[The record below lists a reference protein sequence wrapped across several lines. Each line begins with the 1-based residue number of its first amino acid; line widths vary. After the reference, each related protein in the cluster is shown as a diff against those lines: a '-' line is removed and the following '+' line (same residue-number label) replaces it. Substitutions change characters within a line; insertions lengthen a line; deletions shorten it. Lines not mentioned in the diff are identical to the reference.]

1 MPWSAFPPAIRV
13 LRLGP
18 WSRRSSCPCL
28 DPRLVRTLR
37 DFARTHFQIVR
48 TNRVCPRTFVR
59 LRIRLH
65 QMPTPFRVDAPFKP
79 AGDQPQAIAELTEGI
94 RSGLSQQVLAGVTG
108 SGKTNVMAWVV
119 EQLQRPVLVL
129 SPNKTLAAQLCAEF
143 RRLLPDNAVE
153 YFVSYYDYY
162 QPEAYIARTDTY
174 IEKDSSRNDE
184 IDRMRHSTTQNLLT
198 RRDVLVVASISCIYG
213 VGSVEDY
220 LGESLH
226 IEKGQSI
233 RREVFLRK
241 LTEMLYERNDYDLA
255 RLRFRVRGDVVDLV
269 PANAEKVYRVEFF
282 GDEVERIQ
290 ELDAITGE
298 ILGAKDEFTVFPASH
313 YVTPAD
319 KLRLA
324 MTDIEAELE
333 ERCKWFEDHG
343 RLLEAQRLRQRT
355 NFDMEML
362 RETGTCAGIENYS
375 RHLTRRQPGDAPY
388 TLLDFLPDDTLIFVD
403 ESHVAVPQIGGMLGG
418 DRSRKAALVEYGFR
432 LPSAFDNRP
441 LSFEEWEERAGNI
454 IYVSATPGPYEMRRS
469 QRTAE
474 MVVRPTGLVDPTVE
488 VRRTEGQI
496 DDLLAEVKRR
506 TAIGHR
512 SLVTTLTKRFAED
525 LADYLR
531 EYGVKVRYLHSELDA
546 MERISVLRDL
556 RTGAVDVVVG
566 INLLREGLDLPE
578 VAFIGIL
585 DADKDGYLRAFR
597 SFIQIIG
604 RAARNVE
611 GHVVMYADSIT
622 DSMRQALDETE
633 RRRNRQT
640 AYNAEHGITPESVKK
655 AIYALEIN
663 ENDLQADAI
672 EIMAGAGVPREDL
685 LAIVRDLEKE
695 MRRLSK
701 ELQFEDAARVRDRII
716 ALRRRLSGEDLAK
729 EDDSDV
735 ALAIA
740 AAPKAKTMAGPHRF

>member
-1 MPWSAFPPAIRV
+1 MP
-13 LRLGP
+13 
-18 WSRRSSCPCL
+18 
-28 DPRLVRTLR
+28 
-37 DFARTHFQIVR
+37 
-48 TNRVCPRTFVR
+48 NR
-59 LRIRLH
+59 
-65 QMPTPFRVDAPFKP
+65 FRVDAPFKP
-79 AGDQPQAIAELTEGI
+79 AGDQPQAIAQLVEGVHA
-94 RSGLSQQVLAGVTG
+94 GLSQQVLAGVTG

-143 RRLLPDNAVE
+143 RRLLPNNAVE

-174 IEKDSSRNDE
+174 IEKDSSRNEE

-213 VGSVEDY
+213 IGSVEDY
-220 LGESLH
+220 MGESLH
-226 IEKGQSI
+226 VEKGESI

-269 PANAEKVYRVEFF
+269 PANEERVYRVEFF

-290 ELDAITGE
+290 ELDSVTGE
-298 ILGAKDEFTVFPASH
+298 ILGTKDEFTVFPASH

-333 ERCKWFEDHG
+333 ERCRWFEDHG

-375 RHLTRRQPGDAPY
+375 RHLTRRQPGEAPY
-388 TLLDFLPDDTLIFVD
+388 TLMDFLPQDTLIFVD

-418 DRSRKAALVEYGFR
+418 DRSRKAALVEFGFR

-441 LSFEEWEERAGNI
+441 LSFEEWEERASNV
-454 IYVSATPGPYEMRRS
+454 IYVSATPGPYETRRS
-469 QRTAE
+469 QKTAE
-474 MVVRPTGLVDPTVE
+474 MIVRPTGLVDPTVE
-488 VRRTEGQI
+488 VRPTEGQI

-506 TAIGHR
+506 TELGQR

-546 MERISVLRDL
+546 MQRIEVLTAL
-556 RTGAVDVVVG
+556 RTGDVDVVVG

-585 DADKDGYLRAFR
+585 DADKEGYLRAYR

-611 GHVVMYADSIT
+611 GHVVMYADKIT

-633 RRRNRQT
+633 RRRDKQI
-640 AYNAEHGITPESVKK
+640 AYNLEHGITPESVKK

-663 ENDLQADAI
+663 ENDIQADAI
-672 EIMAGAGVPREDL
+672 EILAGAGVPREDL

-701 ELQFEDAARVRDRII
+701 ELQFEDAARVRDKII
-716 ALRRRLSGEDLAK
+716 ALRRRLSGEDGSTEK
-729 EDDSDV
+729 EDDADV
-735 ALAIA
+735 AMAIA
-740 AAPKAKTMAGPHRF
+740 AAPKQKTTVRNWRKTRRGP

>member
-1 MPWSAFPPAIRV
+1 MPN
-13 LRLGP
+13 L
-18 WSRRSSCPCL
+18 
-28 DPRLVRTLR
+28 
-37 DFARTHFQIVR
+37 
-48 TNRVCPRTFVR
+48 
-59 LRIRLH
+59 
-65 QMPTPFRVDAPFKP
+65 FRVDAPFQP
-79 AGDQPQAIAELTEGI
+79 AGDQPQAIAELVEGVN
-94 RSGLSQQVLAGVTG
+94 SGLSQQVLAGVTG
-108 SGKTNVMAWVV
+108 SGKTNVMAWAV

-174 IEKDSSRNDE
+174 IEKDSSRNDD
-184 IDRMRHSTTQNLLT
+184 IDRMRHSATQSLLT
-198 RRDVLVVASISCIYG
+198 RRDVLVVASVSCIYG
-213 VGSVEDY
+213 IGSVEDY
-220 LGESLH
+220 MGESLH
-226 IEKGQSI
+226 IEQGESI

-269 PANAEKVYRVEFF
+269 PANEEKVFRVEFF
-282 GDEVERIQ
+282 GDEIERIQ
-290 ELDAITGE
+290 ELDAVTGE
-298 ILGAKDEFTVFPASH
+298 ILGTRREFTVFPASH

-324 MTDIEAELE
+324 MHDIEVELD

-355 NFDMEML
+355 NFDLEML

-375 RHLTRRQPGDAPY
+375 LHLTRRKPGEAPY
-388 TLLDFLPDDTLIFVD
+388 TLMDFLPDDTLIFVD

-441 LSFEEWEERAGNI
+441 LSFEEWEERAQNVV
-454 IYVSATPGPYEMRRS
+454 YVSATPGPYETRRS
-469 QRTAE
+469 QRTVE
-474 MVVRPTGLVDPTVE
+474 MIVRPTGLVDPTVE
-488 VRRTEGQI
+488 VRPTEGQI
-496 DDLLAEVKRR
+496 DDLLGEVRKR
-506 TAIGHR
+506 TEMGQR

-546 MERISVLRDL
+546 MQRIEVLTAL
-556 RTGAVDVVVG
+556 RTGEVDVVVG

-585 DADKDGYLRAFR
+585 DADKEGYLRAYR

-633 RRRNRQT
+633 RRRAKQT
-640 AYNAEHGITPESVKK
+640 AYNAEHGITPETVRK

-685 LAIVRDLEKE
+685 IAIVRDLEKE

-716 ALRRRLSGEDLAK
+716 ALRRRLSGEDVAK
-729 EDDSDV
+729 EDDADV
-735 ALAIA
+735 AMAIA
-740 AAPKAKTMAGPHRF
+740 AAPKQKTMIRNWRKSRRGS

>member
-1 MPWSAFPPAIRV
+1 MA
-13 LRLGP
+13 
-18 WSRRSSCPCL
+18 
-28 DPRLVRTLR
+28 
-37 DFARTHFQIVR
+37 
-48 TNRVCPRTFVR
+48 
-59 LRIRLH
+59 
-65 QMPTPFRVDAPFKP
+65 TPFRVDAPFQP
-79 AGDQPQAIAELTEGI
+79 AGDQPEAIAQLVDGVK
-94 RSGLSQQVLAGVTG
+94 SGLNQQVLQGVTG
-108 SGKTNVMAWVV
+108 SGKTNVMAWAV

-162 QPEAYIARTDTY
+162 QPEAYIARSDTY
-174 IEKDSSRNDE
+174 IEKDSSRNDD
-184 IDRMRHSTTQNLLT
+184 IDRMRHSATQSLLT
-198 RRDVLVVASISCIYG
+198 RRDVLVVASVSCIYG
-213 VGSVEDY
+213 IGSVEDY
-220 LGESLH
+220 MGESLH
-226 IEKGQSI
+226 VEKGQSI

-269 PANAEKVYRVEFF
+269 PANEEKVFRVEFF

-290 ELDAITGE
+290 ELDATTGE
-298 ILGAKDEFTVFPASH
+298 ILGSRNEFTIFPASH
-313 YVTPAD
+313 YVTPAE

-324 MTDIEAELE
+324 MADIEAELE
-333 ERCKWFEDHG
+333 ERTKWFEEHG

-355 NFDMEML
+355 NFDLEMM

-375 RHLTRRQPGDAPY
+375 MHLTRRKPGDAPY
-388 TLLDFLPDDTLIFVD
+388 TLMDFLPDDTLIFVD

-441 LSFEEWEERAGNI
+441 LSFEEWEERANNV
-454 IYVSATPGPYEMRRS
+454 IYVSATPGSYEMRRS

-488 VRRTEGQI
+488 VRSTEGQI

-506 TAIGHR
+506 AELGQR

-546 MERISVLRDL
+546 MQRIEVLTAL
-556 RTGAVDVVVG
+556 RTGDIDVVVG

-585 DADKDGYLRAFR
+585 DADKEGYLRAYR

-604 RAARNVE
+604 RAARNVD

-633 RRRNRQT
+633 RRRNKQI

-672 EIMAGAGVPREDL
+672 EIMAGAGVPRADL

-716 ALRRRLSGEDLAK
+716 LLRRRLSGEDVTK
-729 EDDSDV
+729 EDDGEV
-735 ALAIA
+735 AMAIA
-740 AAPKAKTMAGPHRF
+740 AAPKQRTTVRNWRRSRRSP

>member
-1 MPWSAFPPAIRV
+1 MP
-13 LRLGP
+13 
-18 WSRRSSCPCL
+18 SS
-28 DPRLVRTLR
+28 
-37 DFARTHFQIVR
+37 
-48 TNRVCPRTFVR
+48 
-59 LRIRLH
+59 
-65 QMPTPFRVDAPFKP
+65 FRVDAPFKP
-79 AGDQPQAIAELTEGI
+79 AGDQPEAIEQLVDGV
-94 RSGLSQQVLAGVTG
+94 RSGLSQQVLLGVTG
-108 SGKTNVMAWVV
+108 SGKTNVMAWAV

-153 YFVSYYDYY
+153 YFVSYYDYF
-162 QPEAYIARTDTY
+162 QPEAYIARSDTY

-184 IDRMRHSTTQNLLT
+184 IDRMRHSTTQNLMT

-213 VGSVEDY
+213 IGSVEDY
-220 LGESLH
+220 MGESLH

-269 PANAEKVYRVEFF
+269 PANEEKVLRIEFF

-290 ELDAITGE
+290 ELDATTGE
-298 ILGAKDEFTVFPASH
+298 ILGPRNDFTVFPASH

-324 MTDIEAELE
+324 MTDIEAELD
-333 ERCKWFEDHG
+333 ERTKWFEEHG

-355 NFDMEML
+355 NFDLEML

-375 RHLTRRQPGDAPY
+375 RHLTRRQPGEAPY
-388 TLLDFLPDDTLIFVD
+388 TLMDFLPDDTLIFVD

-441 LSFEEWEERAGNI
+441 LSFDEWEERARNVV
-454 IYVSATPGPYEMRRS
+454 YVSATPGDYELRRS
-469 QRTAE
+469 QRTVE

-488 VRRTEGQI
+488 VRPTAGQI

-506 TAIGHR
+506 AELGHR

-531 EYGVKVRYLHSELDA
+531 EYGVKVKYLHSELDA
-546 MERISVLRDL
+546 MERIDVLRAL
-556 RTGAVDVVVG
+556 RTGEVDVVVG

-585 DADKDGYLRAFR
+585 DADKEGYLRAFR

-611 GHVVMYADSIT
+611 GHVVMYADKIT
-622 DSMRQALDETE
+622 DSMRKALDETE
-633 RRRNRQT
+633 RRRNRQI
-640 AYNAEHGITPESVKK
+640 AYNAERGITPETVKK
-655 AIYALEIN
+655 AIYEMKIN
-663 ENDLQADAI
+663 ANDMQADAI

-716 ALRRRLSGEDLAK
+716 LLRKRLSGEVTGK

-740 AAPKAKTMAGPHRF
+740 AAPKQRTMTRPWRTGRKGR

>member
-1 MPWSAFPPAIRV
+1 
-13 LRLGP
+13 
-18 WSRRSSCPCL
+18 
-28 DPRLVRTLR
+28 
-37 DFARTHFQIVR
+37 
-48 TNRVCPRTFVR
+48 
-59 LRIRLH
+59 
-65 QMPTPFRVDAPFKP
+65 MPTPFRVDAPFKP
-79 AGDQPQAIAELTEGI
+79 AGDQPQAIAALVEGV
-94 RSGLSQQVLAGVTG
+94 RSGLTQQVLAGVTG
-108 SGKTNVMAWVV
+108 SGKTNVMAWAV

-174 IEKDSSRNDE
+174 IEKDSSRNDD
-184 IDRMRHSTTQNLLT
+184 IDRMRHSTTQSLLT
-198 RRDVLVVASISCIYG
+198 RRDVLVVASISWIDG
-213 VGSVEDY
+213 FGSVEDY
-220 LGESLH
+220 MGESLH
-226 IEKGQSI
+226 VEQGDSI

-255 RLRFRVRGDVVDLV
+255 RLKFRVRGDVVDLV
-269 PANAEKVYRVEFF
+269 PANEEKVYRVEFF
-282 GDEVERIQ
+282 GDEIERIQ
-290 ELDAITGE
+290 ELDAVTGE
-298 ILGAKDEFTVFPASH
+298 ILGTKREFTVFPASH

-324 MTDIEAELE
+324 MTDIEGELE
-333 ERCKWFEDHG
+333 ERCKWFEEHG

-355 NFDMEML
+355 NFDLEMM

-375 RHLTRRQPGDAPY
+375 LHLTRRKPGEAPY
-388 TLLDFLPDDTLIFVD
+388 TLMDFLPDDALIFID

-441 LSFEEWEERAGNI
+441 LSFEEWEERARSV
-454 IYVSATPGPYEMRRS
+454 IYVSATPGPYEMRHA

-474 MVVRPTGLVDPTVE
+474 MIVRPTGLVDPTVE
-488 VRRTEGQI
+488 VRPTEGQI
-496 DDLLAEVKRR
+496 DDLLAEVKKR
-506 TAIGHR
+506 TELGQR

-531 EYGVKVRYLHSELDA
+531 EFGVKVRYLHSELDA
-546 MERISVLRDL
+546 MQRIEVLTAL
-556 RTGAVDVVVG
+556 RTGEVDVVVG

-585 DADKDGYLRAFR
+585 DADKEGYLRAYR

-604 RAARNVE
+604 RAARNIE

-622 DSMRQALDETE
+622 ESMRQALDETD
-633 RRRNRQT
+633 RRRAKQT

-701 ELQFEDAARVRDRII
+701 ELQFEDAARVRDKII
-716 ALRRRLSGEDLAK
+716 LLRRRLSGEAISNEK
-729 EDDSDV
+729 EDDGEV
-735 ALAIA
+735 AMAIA
-740 AAPKAKTMAGPHRF
+740 AAPKQKTTVRNWRKTRRGP

>member
-1 MPWSAFPPAIRV
+1 MP
-13 LRLGP
+13 
-18 WSRRSSCPCL
+18 SR
-28 DPRLVRTLR
+28 
-37 DFARTHFQIVR
+37 
-48 TNRVCPRTFVR
+48 
-59 LRIRLH
+59 
-65 QMPTPFRVDAPFKP
+65 FRVDAPFKP
-79 AGDQPQAIAELTEGI
+79 AGDQPQAIEQLVEGTVA
-94 RSGLSQQVLAGVTG
+94 GLAQQVLLGVTG
-108 SGKTNVMAWVV
+108 SGKTNVMAWAV
-119 EQLQRPVLVL
+119 EQLQRPILVL

-184 IDRMRHSTTQNLLT
+184 IDRMRHSTTQSLMT

-213 VGSVEDY
+213 IGSVEDY
-220 LGESLH
+220 MGESLAVK
-226 IEKGQSI
+226 KGQSI

-269 PANAEKVYRVEFF
+269 PANEEKVFRVEFF
-282 GDEVERIQ
+282 GDEIERIQ
-290 ELDAITGE
+290 ELDAVTGE
-298 ILGAKDEFTVFPASH
+298 ILGPRDEFTIFPASH

-324 MTDIEAELE
+324 IVDIETELE

-355 NFDMEML
+355 NFDLEML

-375 RHLTRRQPGDAPY
+375 RHLTRRQAGEAPY
-388 TLLDFLPDDTLIFVD
+388 TLMDFLPDDALIFVD

-441 LSFEEWEERAGNI
+441 LSFDEWEERAKNVV
-454 IYVSATPGPYEMRRS
+454 YVSATPGPYELRRS
-469 QRTAE
+469 QRTVE
-474 MVVRPTGLVDPTVE
+474 MLVRPTGLVDPTVE
-488 VRRTEGQI
+488 VRPTAGQI

-506 TAIGHR
+506 AELGHR

-546 MERISVLRDL
+546 MERIEVLRDL
-556 RTGAVDVVVG
+556 RTGTVDVVVG

-585 DADKDGYLRAFR
+585 DADKEGYLRAYR

-611 GHVVMYADSIT
+611 GHVVMYADQIT
-622 DSMRQALDETE
+622 DSMRHAIDETE
-633 RRRNRQT
+633 RRRTRQI
-640 AYNAEHGITPESVKK
+640 AYNAERGITPETVKK

-663 ENDLQADAI
+663 QKDLQADAV
-672 EIMAGAGVPREDL
+672 ELMAGAGLPREDL

-716 ALRRRLSGEDLAK
+716 ALRKRLSGEEIAK
-729 EDDSDV
+729 EEDADV

-740 AAPKAKTMAGPHRF
+740 AAPKQRTTVRNWRRTRRGP

>member
-1 MPWSAFPPAIRV
+1 MP
-13 LRLGP
+13 
-18 WSRRSSCPCL
+18 
-28 DPRLVRTLR
+28 
-37 DFARTHFQIVR
+37 
-48 TNRVCPRTFVR
+48 NR
-59 LRIRLH
+59 
-65 QMPTPFRVDAPFKP
+65 FRVDAPFKP
-79 AGDQPQAIAELTEGI
+79 AGDQPQAIAQLVEGV
-94 RSGLSQQVLAGVTG
+94 RSGLTQQVLAGVTG
-108 SGKTNVMAWVV
+108 SGKTNVMSWVV
-119 EQLQRPVLVL
+119 EELQRPVLVL

-174 IEKDSSRNDE
+174 IEKDSSRNDD
-184 IDRMRHSTTQNLLT
+184 IDRMRHSTTQNLIT
-198 RRDVLVVASISCIYG
+198 RRDVLVVASVSCIYG

-220 LGESLH
+220 MGESLH

-241 LTEMLYERNDYDLA
+241 LTEMLYERNDYDLS

-269 PANAEKVYRVEFF
+269 PANEEKVYRVEFF

-355 NFDMEML
+355 NFDLEML

-375 RHLTRRQPGDAPY
+375 RHLTRRQPGEAPY
-388 TLLDFLPDDTLIFVD
+388 TLMDFLPQDTLIFVD
-403 ESHVAVPQIGGMLGG
+403 ESHVAVP
-418 DRSRKAALVEYGFR
+418 
-432 LPSAFDNRP
+432 
-441 LSFEEWEERAGNI
+441 
-454 IYVSATPGPYEMRRS
+454 
-469 QRTAE
+469 
-474 MVVRPTGLVDPTVE
+474 PTGLVDPTVE

-496 DDLLAEVKRR
+496 DDLLAEVKKR
-506 TAIGHR
+506 TEIGHR

-531 EYGVKVRYLHSELDA
+531 EYGVNVRYLHSELDA
-546 MERISVLRDL
+546 MQRIEVLTAL
-556 RTGAVDVVVG
+556 RTGEVDVVVG

-585 DADKDGYLRAFR
+585 DADKEGYLRAYR

-604 RAARNVE
+604 RAARNIE

-622 DSMRQALDETE
+622 ESMRQALDETE
-633 RRRNRQT
+633 RRRNKQI

-695 MRRLSK
+695 MRRLPK
-701 ELQFEDAARVRDRII
+701 ELQFEGAARVRDRII
-716 ALRRRLSGEDLAK
+716 PPPRRLSGEDVTK
-729 EDDSDV
+729 EDDGEV

-740 AAPKAKTMAGPHRF
+740 AAPKQKTTIRNWRKSRRGP

>member
-1 MPWSAFPPAIRV
+1 MS
-13 LRLGP
+13 
-18 WSRRSSCPCL
+18 
-28 DPRLVRTLR
+28 
-37 DFARTHFQIVR
+37 
-48 TNRVCPRTFVR
+48 N
-59 LRIRLH
+59 
-65 QMPTPFRVDAPFKP
+65 PFRVDAPFKP
-79 AGDQPQAIAELTEGI
+79 AGDQPQAIAQLVEGVQ
-94 RSGLSQQVLAGVTG
+94 SGLTQQVLAGVTG
-108 SGKTNVMAWVV
+108 SGKTNVMSWVV
-119 EQLQRPVLVL
+119 QELQRPVLVL

-174 IEKDSSRNDE
+174 IEKDSSRNDD
-184 IDRMRHSTTQNLLT
+184 IDRMRHSTTQDLLT
-198 RRDVLVVASISCIYG
+198 RRDVLVVASVSCIYG
-213 VGSVEDY
+213 IGSVEDY
-220 LGESLH
+220 MGESLK

-241 LTEMLYERNDYDLA
+241 LTEMLYERNDYDLS

-269 PANAEKVYRVEFF
+269 PANEEKVYRVEFF

-298 ILGAKDEFTVFPASH
+298 ILGTRNAFTVFPASH

-324 MTDIEAELE
+324 MADIEAELE
-333 ERCKWFEDHG
+333 ERCRWFEDHG

-355 NFDMEML
+355 NFDLEML

-375 RHLTRRQPGDAPY
+375 RHLTRRQPGEAPY
-388 TLLDFLPDDTLIFVD
+388 TLMDFLPEDTLIFVD

-441 LSFEEWEERAGNI
+441 LSFEEWEERANNVV
-454 IYVSATPGPYEMRRS
+454 YVSATPGPYEMRRS

-488 VRRTEGQI
+488 VRPTEGQI
-496 DDLLAEVKRR
+496 DDLLAEVKKR
-506 TAIGHR
+506 TELGQR

-546 MERISVLRDL
+546 MQRIEVLTAL
-556 RTGAVDVVVG
+556 RTGEVDVVVG

-585 DADKDGYLRAFR
+585 DADKEGYLRAYR

-633 RRRNRQT
+633 RRRTKQT
-640 AYNAEHGITPESVKK
+640 AYNVEHGITPETVKK

-663 ENDLQADAI
+663 ENDIQADAI

-716 ALRRRLSGEDLAK
+716 LLRRRLSGELEAK
-729 EDDSDV
+729 EDDADV
-735 ALAIA
+735 AMAIA
-740 AAPKAKTMAGPHRF
+740 AAPKQKTQVRNWRRTRRGP

>member
-1 MPWSAFPPAIRV
+1 MPNA
-13 LRLGP
+13 
-18 WSRRSSCPCL
+18 
-28 DPRLVRTLR
+28 
-37 DFARTHFQIVR
+37 
-48 TNRVCPRTFVR
+48 
-59 LRIRLH
+59 
-65 QMPTPFRVDAPFKP
+65 FRVDAPFKP
-79 AGDQPQAIAELTEGI
+79 AGDQPQAIAQLVEGVE
-94 RSGLSQQVLAGVTG
+94 SGLSQQVLAGVTG
-108 SGKTNVMAWVV
+108 SGKTNVMAWAV
-119 EQLQRPVLVL
+119 EKLQRPVLVL

-174 IEKDSSRNDE
+174 IEKDSSRNDD
-184 IDRMRHSTTQNLLT
+184 IDRMRHSATQSLLT
-198 RRDVLVVASISCIYG
+198 RRDVLVVASVSCIYG
-213 VGSVEDY
+213 IGSVEDY
-220 LGESLH
+220 LGESLRV
-226 IEKGQSI
+226 EKGQAI

-269 PANAEKVYRVEFF
+269 PANEEKVFRVEFF

-290 ELDAITGE
+290 ELDAVTGE
-298 ILGAKDEFTVFPASH
+298 ILGARNTFTVFPASH

-324 MTDIEAELE
+324 TADIEVELD

-355 NFDMEML
+355 NFDLEMM

-375 RHLTRRQPGDAPY
+375 MHLTRRKPGDTPF
-388 TLLDFLPDDTLIFVD
+388 TLMDFLPADALIFVD

-441 LSFEEWEERAGNI
+441 LSFEEWEDRAQNV

-488 VRRTEGQI
+488 VRPTEGQI

-506 TAIGHR
+506 TELGQR

-546 MERISVLRDL
+546 MQRIEVLTAL
-556 RTGAVDVVVG
+556 RTGDVDVVVG

-585 DADKDGYLRAFR
+585 DADKEGYLRAYR

-633 RRRNRQT
+633 RRRNRQI
-640 AYNAEHGITPESVKK
+640 AYNAEHGITPETVKK

-663 ENDLQADAI
+663 ENDIQADAI

-716 ALRRRLSGEDLAK
+716 LLRRRLSGELDAK
-729 EDDSDV
+729 EDDAEV
-735 ALAIA
+735 AMAIA
-740 AAPKAKTMAGPHRF
+740 AAPKAKTTVRNWRRTRRGP

>member
-1 MPWSAFPPAIRV
+1 
-13 LRLGP
+13 
-18 WSRRSSCPCL
+18 
-28 DPRLVRTLR
+28 
-37 DFARTHFQIVR
+37 
-48 TNRVCPRTFVR
+48 
-59 LRIRLH
+59 
-65 QMPTPFRVDAPFKP
+65 MPTPFRVDAPFKP
-79 AGDQPQAIAELTEGI
+79 AGDQPQAIAALVEGV
-94 RSGLSQQVLAGVTG
+94 RSGLTQQVLAGVTG
-108 SGKTNVMAWVV
+108 SGKTNVMAWAV

-174 IEKDSSRNDE
+174 IEKDSSRNDD
-184 IDRMRHSTTQNLLT
+184 IDRMRHSTTQSLLT

-220 LGESLH
+220 MGESLH
-226 IEKGQSI
+226 VEQGDSI

-255 RLRFRVRGDVVDLV
+255 RLKFRVRGDVVDLV
-269 PANAEKVYRVEFF
+269 PANEEKVYRVEFF
-282 GDEVERIQ
+282 GDEIERIQ
-290 ELDAITGE
+290 ELDATTGE
-298 ILGAKDEFTVFPASH
+298 ILGTKREFTVFPASH

-333 ERCKWFEDHG
+333 ERCKWFEEHG

-355 NFDMEML
+355 NFDLEMM

-375 RHLTRRQPGDAPY
+375 LHLTRRKPGEAPY
-388 TLLDFLPDDTLIFVD
+388 TLMDFLPADTVIFVD

-441 LSFEEWEERAGNI
+441 LSFEEWEERANSV
-454 IYVSATPGPYEMRRS
+454 IYVSATPGPYETRRA

-474 MVVRPTGLVDPTVE
+474 MIVRPTGLVDPTVE
-488 VRRTEGQI
+488 VRPTAGQI
-496 DDLLAEVKRR
+496 DDLLAEVKKR
-506 TAIGHR
+506 TELGQR

-546 MERISVLRDL
+546 MQRIEVLTAL
-556 RTGAVDVVVG
+556 RAGEIDVVVG

-585 DADKDGYLRAFR
+585 DADKEGYLRAYR

-604 RAARNVE
+604 RAARNIE

-622 DSMRQALDETE
+622 DSMRQALDETD
-633 RRRNRQT
+633 RRRVKQT

-701 ELQFEDAARVRDRII
+701 ELQFEDAARVRDKII
-716 ALRRRLSGEDLAK
+716 LLRRRLSGEAVSNEK
-729 EDDSDV
+729 EDDGEV
-735 ALAIA
+735 AMAIA
-740 AAPKAKTMAGPHRF
+740 AAPKQKTTVRNWRKTRRGP

>member
-1 MPWSAFPPAIRV
+1 MP
-13 LRLGP
+13 
-18 WSRRSSCPCL
+18 
-28 DPRLVRTLR
+28 
-37 DFARTHFQIVR
+37 
-48 TNRVCPRTFVR
+48 NR
-59 LRIRLH
+59 
-65 QMPTPFRVDAPFKP
+65 FRVDAPFKP
-79 AGDQPQAIAELTEGI
+79 AGDQPQAIAQLVQGVEAGLT
-94 RSGLSQQVLAGVTG
+94 QQVLLGVTG
-108 SGKTNVMAWVV
+108 SGKTNVMAWAV
-119 EQLQRPVLVL
+119 EELQRPVLVL

-143 RRLLPDNAVE
+143 RRLLPNNAVE

-174 IEKDSSRNDE
+174 IEKDSSRNDD
-184 IDRMRHSTTQNLLT
+184 IDRMRHSTTQSLLT

-220 LGESLH
+220 MGESLH
-226 IEKGQSI
+226 VEQGDSI

-255 RLRFRVRGDVVDLV
+255 RLKFRVRGDVVDLV
-269 PANAEKVYRVEFF
+269 PANEEKVYRVEFF
-282 GDEVERIQ
+282 GDEIERIQ
-290 ELDAITGE
+290 ELDAVTGE
-298 ILGAKDEFTVFPASH
+298 ILGTKREFTVFPASH

-333 ERCKWFEDHG
+333 ERCKWFEEHG

-355 NFDMEML
+355 NFDLEMM

-375 RHLTRRQPGDAPY
+375 LHLTRRKPGEAPY
-388 TLLDFLPDDTLIFVD
+388 TLMDFLPDDALIFID

-441 LSFEEWEERAGNI
+441 LSFEEWEERAHTV

-488 VRRTEGQI
+488 VRPTEGQI
-496 DDLLAEVKRR
+496 DDLLAEVKKR
-506 TAIGHR
+506 TAMGRR

-531 EYGVKVRYLHSELDA
+531 EFGVKVRYLHSELDA
-546 MERISVLRDL
+546 MQRIEVLTAL
-556 RTGAVDVVVG
+556 RTGEADVVGG
-566 INLLREGLDLPE
+566 INLLREGLDRPE

-585 DADKDGYLRAFR
+585 DADKEGYLRAYR

-604 RAARNVE
+604 RAARNIE

-622 DSMRQALDETE
+622 DSMRRALEETE
-633 RRRNRQT
+633 RRRNRQI
-640 AYNAEHGITPESVKK
+640 AYNAEHGITPETVKK

-663 ENDLQADAI
+663 ENDIQADAI

-740 AAPKAKTMAGPHRF
+740 AAPKAKTMAGSHRFQRRGPRKV

>member
-1 MPWSAFPPAIRV
+1 MS
-13 LRLGP
+13 
-18 WSRRSSCPCL
+18 
-28 DPRLVRTLR
+28 
-37 DFARTHFQIVR
+37 
-48 TNRVCPRTFVR
+48 NR
-59 LRIRLH
+59 
-65 QMPTPFRVDAPFKP
+65 FRVDAPFKP
-79 AGDQPQAIAELTEGI
+79 AGDQPQAIAQLVEGVQ
-94 RSGLSQQVLAGVTG
+94 SGLTQQVLLGVTG
-108 SGKTNVMAWVV
+108 SGKTNVMAWAV
-119 EQLQRPVLVL
+119 EELQRPVLVL

-143 RRLLPDNAVE
+143 RRLLPSNAVE

-174 IEKDSSRNDE
+174 IEKDSSRNDD

-198 RRDVLVVASISCIYG
+198 RRDVLVVASVSCIYG
-213 VGSVEDY
+213 IGSVEDY

-241 LTEMLYERNDYDLA
+241 LTEMLYERNDYDLS

-269 PANAEKVYRVEFF
+269 PANEEKVYRVEFF

-355 NFDMEML
+355 NFDLEML

-375 RHLTRRQPGDAPY
+375 RHLTRRQPGEAPY
-388 TLLDFLPDDTLIFVD
+388 TLMDFLPQDTLIFVD

-496 DDLLAEVKRR
+496 DDLLAEVKKR
-506 TAIGHR
+506 TEMGHR

-546 MERISVLRDL
+546 MQRIEVLTAL
-556 RTGAVDVVVG
+556 RTGEVDVVVG

-585 DADKDGYLRAFR
+585 DADKEGYLRAFR

-604 RAARNVE
+604 RAARNIE

-633 RRRNRQT
+633 RRRNKQI
-640 AYNAEHGITPESVKK
+640 AYNAEHGITPETVKK

-663 ENDLQADAI
+663 ENDIQADAI

-716 ALRRRLSGEDLAK
+716 ALRRRLSGEDLTK
-729 EDDSDV
+729 ENDSDV

-740 AAPKAKTMAGPHRF
+740 AAPKARTMAGPHRFQRRGPRKV

>member
-1 MPWSAFPPAIRV
+1 MP
-13 LRLGP
+13 
-18 WSRRSSCPCL
+18 
-28 DPRLVRTLR
+28 
-37 DFARTHFQIVR
+37 
-48 TNRVCPRTFVR
+48 NR
-59 LRIRLH
+59 
-65 QMPTPFRVDAPFKP
+65 FRVDAPFKP
-79 AGDQPQAIAELTEGI
+79 AGDQPRAIAELVEGVQA
-94 RSGLSQQVLAGVTG
+94 GLGQQVLLGVTG
-108 SGKTNVMAWVV
+108 SGKTNVMAWAV
-119 EQLQRPVLVL
+119 EELQRPVLVL

-143 RRLLPDNAVE
+143 RRLLPGNAVE

-174 IEKDSSRNDE
+174 IEKDSSRNDD

-198 RRDVLVVASISCIYG
+198 RRDVLVVASVSCIYG
-213 VGSVEDY
+213 IGSVEDY
-220 LGESLH
+220 MGESLH

-241 LTEMLYERNDYDLA
+241 LTEMLYERNDYDLS

-269 PANAEKVYRVEFF
+269 PANEEKVYRVEFF

-319 KLRLA
+319 KLRIA

-333 ERCKWFEDHG
+333 ERCRWFEDHG

-355 NFDMEML
+355 NFDLEMM

-375 RHLTRRQPGDAPY
+375 RHLTRRQPGEAPY
-388 TLLDFLPDDTLIFVD
+388 TLMDFLPDDTLIFVD

-441 LSFEEWEERAGNI
+441 LSFEEWEERAGNV

-488 VRRTEGQI
+488 VRPTEGQI
-496 DDLLAEVKRR
+496 DDLLAEVRKR
-506 TAIGHR
+506 TELGQR

-546 MERISVLRDL
+546 MQRIEVLTAL
-556 RTGAVDVVVG
+556 RTGEVDVVVG

-585 DADKDGYLRAFR
+585 DADKEGYLRAYR

-622 DSMRQALDETE
+622 ESMRQALDETE
-633 RRRNRQT
+633 RRRNRQI

-663 ENDLQADAI
+663 EKDIQADAI
-672 EIMAGAGVPREDL
+672 EMLAGAGVPREDL

-716 ALRRRLSGEDLAK
+716 QLRRRLSGEDVTK
-729 EDDSDV
+729 EDDGEV

-740 AAPKAKTMAGPHRF
+740 AAPKQKTTVRNWRKTRRGP

>member
-1 MPWSAFPPAIRV
+1 
-13 LRLGP
+13 
-18 WSRRSSCPCL
+18 
-28 DPRLVRTLR
+28 
-37 DFARTHFQIVR
+37 
-48 TNRVCPRTFVR
+48 
-59 LRIRLH
+59 
-65 QMPTPFRVDAPFKP
+65 MPTRFRVDAPFRP
-79 AGDQPQAIAELTEGI
+79 AGDQPQAIAELVEGVQ
-94 RSGLSQQVLAGVTG
+94 SGITQQVLAGVTG
-108 SGKTNVMAWVV
+108 SGKTNVMSWVV
-119 EQLQRPVLVL
+119 EELQRPVLVL

-174 IEKDSSRNDE
+174 IEKDSSRNDD

-198 RRDVLVVASISCIYG
+198 RRDVLVVASVSCIYG
-213 VGSVEDY
+213 IGSVEDY
-220 LGESLH
+220 MGESLH

-269 PANAEKVYRVEFF
+269 PANEERVYRVEFF

-298 ILGAKDEFTVFPASH
+298 ILGTKGEFTVFPASH

-333 ERCKWFEDHG
+333 ERCKWFEEHG

-355 NFDMEML
+355 NFDLEML

-375 RHLTRRQPGDAPY
+375 RHLTRRQPGEAPY
-388 TLLDFLPDDTLIFVD
+388 TLMDFLPADTVIFVD

-441 LSFEEWEERAGNI
+441 LSFEEWEERAQNV
-454 IYVSATPGPYEMRRS
+454 IYVTATPGPYETRRA

-488 VRRTEGQI
+488 VRPTEGQI
-496 DDLLAEVKRR
+496 DDLLAEVKKR
-506 TAIGHR
+506 TELGQR

-531 EYGVKVRYLHSELDA
+531 EFGVKVRYLHSELDA
-546 MERISVLRDL
+546 MQRIEVLTAL
-556 RTGAVDVVVG
+556 RSGEVDVVVG

-585 DADKDGYLRAFR
+585 DADKEGYLRAYR

-633 RRRNRQT
+633 RRRNRQI
-640 AYNAEHGITPESVKK
+640 AYNAEHGITPETVKK

-716 ALRRRLSGEDLAK
+716 KLRRRLSGEDVSTEK
-729 EDDSDV
+729 ENDADI
-735 ALAIA
+735 AMAIA
-740 AAPKAKTMAGPHRF
+740 AAPKQKTMVRNWRKTRRGP

>member
-1 MPWSAFPPAIRV
+1 MP
-13 LRLGP
+13 
-18 WSRRSSCPCL
+18 
-28 DPRLVRTLR
+28 
-37 DFARTHFQIVR
+37 
-48 TNRVCPRTFVR
+48 NR
-59 LRIRLH
+59 
-65 QMPTPFRVDAPFKP
+65 FRVDAPFKP
-79 AGDQPQAIAELTEGI
+79 AGDQPRAIAELVEGVQA
-94 RSGLSQQVLAGVTG
+94 GLGQQVLLGVTG
-108 SGKTNVMAWVV
+108 SGKTNVMAWAV
-119 EQLQRPVLVL
+119 EELQRPVLVL

-143 RRLLPDNAVE
+143 RRLLPGNAVE

-174 IEKDSSRNDE
+174 IEKDSSRNDD

-198 RRDVLVVASISCIYG
+198 RRDVLVVASVSCIYG
-213 VGSVEDY
+213 IGSVEDY
-220 LGESLH
+220 MGESLH

-241 LTEMLYERNDYDLA
+241 LTEMLYERNDYDLS

-269 PANAEKVYRVEFF
+269 PANEEKVYRVEFF

-319 KLRLA
+319 KLRIA
-324 MTDIEAELE
+324 MTDIEAELD
-333 ERCKWFEDHG
+333 ERCRWFEDHG

-355 NFDMEML
+355 NFDLEMM

-375 RHLTRRQPGDAPY
+375 RHLTRRQPGEAPY
-388 TLLDFLPDDTLIFVD
+388 TLMDFLPDDTLIFVD

-441 LSFEEWEERAGNI
+441 LSFEEWEERAGNV

-488 VRRTEGQI
+488 VRPTEGQI
-496 DDLLAEVKRR
+496 DDLLAEVRKR
-506 TAIGHR
+506 TELGQR

-546 MERISVLRDL
+546 MQRIEVLTAL
-556 RTGAVDVVVG
+556 RTGEVDVVVG

-585 DADKDGYLRAFR
+585 DADKEGYLRAYR

-622 DSMRQALDETE
+622 ESMRQALDETE
-633 RRRNRQT
+633 RRRNRQI

-663 ENDLQADAI
+663 EKDIQADAI
-672 EIMAGAGVPREDL
+672 EMLAGAGVPREDL

-716 ALRRRLSGEDLAK
+716 LLRRRLSGEDVTK
-729 EDDSDV
+729 EDDGEV

-740 AAPKAKTMAGPHRF
+740 AAPKQKTTVRNWRKTRRGP

>member
-1 MPWSAFPPAIRV
+1 MP
-13 LRLGP
+13 
-18 WSRRSSCPCL
+18 SS
-28 DPRLVRTLR
+28 
-37 DFARTHFQIVR
+37 
-48 TNRVCPRTFVR
+48 
-59 LRIRLH
+59 
-65 QMPTPFRVDAPFKP
+65 FRVDAPFKP
-79 AGDQPQAIAELTEGI
+79 AGDQPQAIAELVEGV
-94 RSGLSQQVLAGVTG
+94 RSGLTQQVLAGVTG
-108 SGKTNVMAWVV
+108 SGKTNVMAWAV

-143 RRLLPDNAVE
+143 RRLLPGNAVE

-162 QPEAYIARTDTY
+162 QPEAYIARSDTY
-174 IEKDSSRNDE
+174 IEKDSSRNED
-184 IDRMRHSTTQNLLT
+184 IDRMRHSATQSLLT
-198 RRDVLVVASISCIYG
+198 RRDVLVVASVSCIYG
-213 VGSVEDY
+213 IGSVTDY
-220 LGESLH
+220 MGESLRV
-226 IEKGQSI
+226 EKGQSI

-269 PANAEKVYRVEFF
+269 PANEEKVYRVEFF

-290 ELDAITGE
+290 ELDATTGE
-298 ILGAKDEFTVFPASH
+298 ILGTREEFTIFPASH

-319 KLRLA
+319 KMRLA
-324 MTDIEAELE
+324 LADIEVELE
-333 ERCKWFEDHG
+333 ERTKWFEDHG

-355 NFDMEML
+355 NFDMEMM

-375 RHLTRRQPGDAPY
+375 RHLTRRQPGEAPY
-388 TLLDFLPDDTLIFVD
+388 TLMDFLPEDTLIFVD

-441 LSFEEWEERAGNI
+441 LSFEEWEERASNVV
-454 IYVSATPGPYEMRRS
+454 YVSATPGPYEMRRS
-469 QRTAE
+469 QRTIE
-474 MVVRPTGLVDPTVE
+474 MIVRPTGLVDPTVE
-488 VRRTEGQI
+488 VRPTEGQI
-496 DDLLAEVKRR
+496 DDLLAEVKKR
-506 TAIGHR
+506 AEAGQR

-546 MERISVLRDL
+546 MERIEVLTAL
-556 RTGAVDVVVG
+556 RTGDVDVVVG

-585 DADKDGYLRAFR
+585 DADKEGYLRAYR

-604 RAARNVE
+604 RAARNVD

-633 RRRNRQT
+633 RRRTLQI
-640 AYNAEHGITPESVKK
+640 AYNAEHGITPETVKK

-663 ENDLQADAI
+663 ESDLQADAI

-685 LAIVRDLEKE
+685 IAIVRDLEKE

-716 ALRRRLSGEDLAK
+716 ALRRRLSGEEVTK
-729 EDDSDV
+729 EDDGEV
-735 ALAIA
+735 AMAIA
-740 AAPKAKTMAGPHRF
+740 AAPKQKTQVRNWRRSRRGP